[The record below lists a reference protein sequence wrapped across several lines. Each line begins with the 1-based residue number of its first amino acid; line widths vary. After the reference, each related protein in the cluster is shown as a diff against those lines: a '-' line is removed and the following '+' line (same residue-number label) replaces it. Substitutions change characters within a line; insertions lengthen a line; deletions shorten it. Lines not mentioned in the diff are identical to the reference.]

1 MKRPADRPRE
11 GWRQRPSTSVAV
23 SSSGAPSS
31 RSGPP
36 APLRVRT
43 RDAERTV
50 ALPPK
55 ADRRWRYGDFS
66 LAGYIS
72 ARRTP
77 ARTRHRH
84 SVRPSRRNSH
94 RRSRSPRRRRRF
106 RGRQHRPAD
115 RRLDRHRAAR
125 HHRGHCH
132 QHLPGRPPRPSARP
146 EHWALGTGHRAPGT
160 GHRAPGTGHRASCSA
175 PRPWRPGSYSS
186 TRRTAPWTHRCPTP
200 TRPGPDRSSRAV
212 LGLALLRPH
221 VTPPQQPPPVTSQPR
236 CRSIWGRRYISGRSS
251 AGGRPPQVRGTMR
264 PRAARRSSCDAA
276 DRSGVSTAISSPPCE
291 HGGSGGGRG
300 TEPGGARAGH
310 KRSGYQGDPDEHVV
324 RQRHGCRFHRGRC
337 RRCDTAQA
345 FIEELRQPTNAPG
358 EPRTPRS

>member
-160 GHRAPGTGHRASCSA
+160 GHRAPGTGHRA
-175 PRPWRPGSYSS
+175 PGIMLG
-186 TRRTAPWTHRCPTP
+186 TAALAARFIFVDTANCPVDPSLPDPDP
-200 TRPGPDRSSRAV
+200 TRPGSLEPSRARSRPATATRHPATAAATRHV
-212 LGLALLRPH
+212 STSVSLDLGSPLHKWSLECWGPSAA
-221 VTPPQQPPPVTSQPR
+221 SPR
-236 CRSIWGRRYISGRSS
+236 HDETKS
-251 AGGRPPQVRGTMR
+251 RPP
-264 PRAARRSSCDAA
+264 
-276 DRSGVSTAISSPPCE
+276 I
-291 HGGSGGGRG
+291 
-300 TEPGGARAGH
+300 
-310 KRSGYQGDPDEHVV
+310 
-324 RQRHGCRFHRGRC
+324 F
-337 RRCDTAQA
+337 
-345 FIEELRQPTNAPG
+345 L
-358 EPRTPRS
+358 

>member
-160 GHRAPGTGHRASCSA
+160 GHRAPGTGHRAPGTGHHA
-175 PRPWRPGSYSS
+175 RHRGPGGPVHIRRHGELPRGPIVARPRPDP
-186 TRRTAPWTHRCPTP
+186 
-200 TRPGPDRSSRAV
+200 
-212 LGLALLRPH
+212 
-221 VTPPQQPPPVTSQPR
+221 
-236 CRSIWGRRYISGRSS
+236 
-251 AGGRPPQVRGTMR
+251 
-264 PRAARRSSCDAA
+264 AR
-276 DRSGVSTAISSPPCE
+276 I
-291 HGGSGGGRG
+291 
-300 TEPGGARAGH
+300 ARAEPCSVSPCYGH
-310 KRSGYQGDPDEHVV
+310 TSPRHRS
-324 RQRHGCRFHRGRC
+324 RHPSRLNLGVARFGVAV
-337 RRCDTAQA
+337 T
-345 FIEELRQPTNAPG
+345 
-358 EPRTPRS
+358 